1 MAAGPGTWQRCREME
16 TLELLVGLLAA
27 VAVVV
32 RLAGRTTLPEPV
44 LLVLA
49 GLAVALI
56 PGLPAVELDPEL
68 ILALFLP
75 PLLYWAALHTDPR
88 ELRANL
94 RPIAFLAIGLVV
106 ATTAA
111 VAVLAHSLFGL
122 PWAVAVML
130 GAIVSPP
137 DPVAA
142 VAVAG
147 RLGLPRRMVTIL
159 EGEGLLNDATALV
172 LYRVAVAAAVSGT
185 FSLGQAGVELAL
197 SGVGGT
203 VAGLAVGFVGSRIL
217 RRVSEAPVENTVKLL
232 MPYVAWLAAER
243 LHVSGVLAVLTCGLL
258 MTRHWGS
265 ISSGARLQARQLWD
279 WLVFV
284 LEGLSF
290 VLVGVQLRTVVEGI
304 EGRSLA
310 DLALAAVAL
319 NLVVIAVRLALVY
332 PASWLPRLSA
342 RVRERDPFP
351 GWGWVTVIG
360 WAGMRGVVSLALA
373 LAIPARVEDGGP
385 FPDRNLVVFLAFSV
399 IVVTLVGQGLTLPL
413 VIRRLGVA
421 ADDEGTAGDGRRAL
435 ARLSEVALDHLDG
448 LDPTSDGVPAELV
461 ERLRDRY
468 RSRLAHLDRE
478 VEDDHPDG
486 SRAFS
491 ELVHDLLGAQ
501 REELRR
507 LQERGQVTREV
518 ARRLDHD
525 LDVEEARLER
535 EQPA

>member
-1 MAAGPGTWQRCREME
+1 ME

-32 RLAGRTTLPEPV
+32 RLAGRTAIPEPV

-56 PGLPAVELDPEL
+56 PGLPEVELEPEL

-88 ELRANL
+88 ELRRNL
-94 RPIAFLAIGLVV
+94 RPITFLAVGLVLV
-106 ATTAA
+106 TTAA
-111 VAVLAHSLFGL
+111 VAVLGHAVLGL

-172 LYRVAVAAAVSGT
+172 LYRVAVAAAVSGS
-185 FSLGQAGVELAL
+185 FSLGGAGVELAVA
-197 SGVGGT
+197 GVGGAA
-203 VAGLAVGFVGSRIL
+203 AGLAVGFVGSRIL

-243 LHVSGVLAVLTCGLL
+243 VHVSGVLAVLACGLL

-310 DLALAAVAL
+310 DLALAALLL
-319 NLVVIAVRLALVY
+319 NLVVIVVRLALVY

-373 LAIPARVEDGGP
+373 LAIPTRVDAGGP

-421 ADDEGTAGDGRRAL
+421 ADDEGTAADGRRAL

-448 LDPTSDGVPAELV
+448 LDPESDGVPAELV

-478 VEDDHPDG
+478 VDDDQPDG
-486 SRAFS
+486 TRAFH

-507 LQERGQVTREV
+507 LSERGQVTPEV

-535 EQPA
+535 ERPA